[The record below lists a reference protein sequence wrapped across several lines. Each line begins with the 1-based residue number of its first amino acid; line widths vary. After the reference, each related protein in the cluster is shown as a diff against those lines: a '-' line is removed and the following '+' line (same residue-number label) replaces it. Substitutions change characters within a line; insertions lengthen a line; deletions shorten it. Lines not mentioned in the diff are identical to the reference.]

1 MNVILIIG
9 SYLLGINL
17 LGFFIMG
24 IDKQRAKRQEWRIPE
39 TTLFSVALVGGS
51 IGCLLG
57 MHVFRHKTQKPLFIY
72 GMPVILVIQLLI
84 MIVILFFSPV
94 YVHIM

>member
-51 IGCLLG
+51 
-57 MHVFRHKTQKPLFIY
+57 
-72 GMPVILVIQLLI
+72 
-84 MIVILFFSPV
+84 
-94 YVHIM
+94 